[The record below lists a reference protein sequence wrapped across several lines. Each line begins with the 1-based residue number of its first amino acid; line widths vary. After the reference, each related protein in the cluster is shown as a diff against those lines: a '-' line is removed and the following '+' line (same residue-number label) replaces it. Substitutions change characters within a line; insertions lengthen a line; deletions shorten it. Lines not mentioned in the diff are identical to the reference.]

1 MVDKSKRKIGSIT
14 EQDVCN
20 LLQMYSATTVL
31 VLLQEVAQVSVSQVK
46 INWNELVKRTS
57 TGISNAR
64 EYQMLWRHLAYRDAL
79 IDTFDNDAQPLDD
92 ESDLEYEL
100 EASPVVSN
108 DASLEAAA
116 YVKVLIASM
125 SPSDS
130 SLPNGSSIEAPLT
143 INIPNGMTSRVP
155 SDNSN
160 LASCMQGTNITIPVH
175 VQQQQLPSG
184 TCTEG
189 LESNGPTTINFPPRK
204 KRKAWSAAE
213 DMELIAAVQKFGEGN
228 WANILKGDFKG
239 DRSASQLSQRWHII
253 RKRQGNLN
261 LKSSS
266 QLSEAQL
273 AARRAVSLALN
284 MPMGDNLK
292 ATSSINSNNCHGN
305 LNVKSSS
312 QLSEVQ
318 LAARRAVSLALNMPM
333 GDKLKATSSIDTVGA
348 SSNCKPGNST
358 HPAAPET
365 SPIGKQFQYQ
375 PQQDSTG
382 PLNSHLLLGP
392 ALLPPSDAAS
402 LIKAAQSKNAVHILP
417 GGISVIKSSVA
428 GSKKHLSRNVV
439 ICAATPLPTYSVSA
453 SNASKSTA
461 GTQQAQDYTEKLVA
475 SAVRSD
481 PTGTCSGLNVS
492 SELVKDTAVCSSV
505 NGTKELIGDQDV
517 DEAAL
522 LGCAPMD
529 EIHDTENKVE
539 NHPNITLGSASKEH
553 NQVDQT
559 SNLASSPIKQN
570 KEGQFAL
577 ASQEVKDDADSSCLC
592 SSEATGNDNVSAEC
606 KSTED
611 NIT

>member
-20 LLQMYSATTVL
+20 LLQRYSATTVL

-100 EASPVVSN
+100 EASPAVSN

-116 YVKVLIASM
+116 YVKVLISSL

-155 SDNSN
+155 SDNLN

-184 TCTEG
+184 TCAEG

-228 WANILKGDFKG
+228 WANILKGDFRG

-261 LKSSS
+261 VKSSS

-292 ATSSINSNNCHGN
+292 ATSSINSNNCQGN

-333 GDKLKATSSIDTVGA
+333 GDKLKATSSINTVGA

-358 HPAAPET
+358 HPADPET
-365 SPIGKQFQYQ
+365 SPVGKQFQYQ

-382 PLNSHLLLGP
+382 PLNSRV
-392 ALLPPSDAAS
+392 ALKKPSANSVLSSESVVKATAVAAGARIATPSDAAF

-417 GGISVIKSSVA
+417 GGISVIKSSAA
-428 GSKKHLSRNVV
+428 GSKKYLSGNVV
-439 ICAATPLPTYSVSA
+439 ICAETPLPTYSVSA
-453 SNASKSTA
+453 SNASNSTA
-461 GTQQAQDYTEKLVA
+461 GTQQAQDYTGKLVD

-481 PTGTCSGLNVS
+481 PTGTSSGLNVS
-492 SELVKDTAVCSSV
+492 SELVKDTAVCSSE

-517 DEAAL
+517 DEAAF

-529 EIHDTENKVE
+529 EIHETENKVE
-539 NHPNITLGSASKEH
+539 NHPTITLGSASKEH
-553 NQVDQT
+553 NQVDQA

-570 KEGQFAL
+570 KEGQFAQQ
-577 ASQEVKDDADSSCLC
+577 AKR
-592 SSEATGNDNVSAEC
+592 
-606 KSTED
+606 
-611 NIT
+611 

>member
-318 LAARRAVSLALNMPM
+318 LATRRAVSLALNMPM

-382 PLNSHLLLGP
+382 PLNSHV
-392 ALLPPSDAAS
+392 ALKKPSANPVLSSESVVKATAVAAGARIATPSDAAS

-461 GTQQAQDYTEKLVA
+461 GTQQAQDYTGKLVA

-481 PTGTCSGLNVS
+481 PTGTSSGLNVS

-517 DEAAL
+517 DEAAFF
-522 LGCAPMD
+522 G
-529 EIHDTENKVE
+529 
-539 NHPNITLGSASKEH
+539 
-553 NQVDQT
+553 
-559 SNLASSPIKQN
+559 
-570 KEGQFAL
+570 
-577 ASQEVKDDADSSCLC
+577 LC
-592 SSEATGNDNVSAEC
+592 TNG
-606 KSTED
+606 
-611 NIT
+611 